1 MKNKGI
7 ARNWTF
13 KVFPSEREA
22 WERPFFPTAAH
33 CHHQIP
39 IAYDYENRWCTN
51 LHLRCN
57 TAYVSQP
64 HYMNITPGGPESIF
78 IPEAGDTNASTGR
91 LWSLMCHI
99 HSKFK
104 YIAEQPL
111 NILILLKPPG
121 HTGTEKDLQPWQGF
135 LNNKAV
141 VVFSV
146 FSNFVSVFLSIH

>member
-1 MKNKGI
+1 MKEKLG
-7 ARNWTF
+7 
-13 KVFPSEREA
+13 KDY
-22 WERPFFPTAAH
+22 FFPLPPTVIIKSPSLIIMSPAGV
-33 CHHQIP
+33 QISTSG
-39 IAYDYENRWCTN
+39 A
-51 LHLRCN
+51 

-78 IPEAGDTNASTGR
+78 TPEAGDTNASTGR

-121 HTGTEKDLQPWQGF
+121 HTGAEKDLQPLQGF

-141 VVFSV
+141 VIKLLIFSV